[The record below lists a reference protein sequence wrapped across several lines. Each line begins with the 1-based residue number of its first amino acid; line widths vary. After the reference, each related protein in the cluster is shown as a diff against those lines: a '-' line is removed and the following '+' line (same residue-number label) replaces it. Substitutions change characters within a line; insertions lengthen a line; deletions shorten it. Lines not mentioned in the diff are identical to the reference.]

1 MSDLFKN
8 IIRFIL
14 FLFVQVYVLSRVP
27 SLHQFITPYLYFL
40 FILWLPFSIN
50 RWLLLIVAF
59 AFGMS
64 TDYFLG
70 TPGLHAAPCVLI
82 AYLRPFLLNLFIAQE
97 STEQSFVEPSVK
109 SMGWG
114 PYSFYI
120 VLLTFIHNF
129 YLVLIEW
136 LKVGNFMFFL
146 GKIVATTG
154 MSLLLIFIT
163 EMLFFR
169 KARYRTNAA

>member
-1 MSDLFKN
+1 MSSLLKN

-14 FLFVQVYVLSRVP
+14 FLFVQVYVLSQVP
-27 SLHQFITPYLYFL
+27 VLHQFITPYLYFL

-50 RWLLLIVAF
+50 RWVLLLVGF
-59 AFGMS
+59 SFGMS
-64 TDYFLG
+64 VDYFLG
-70 TPGLHAAPCVLI
+70 MPGLHAAPCTLI

-120 VLLTFIHNF
+120 VLLTFIHHF

-136 LKVGNFMFFL
+136 LQAGNFLFFI
-146 GKIVATTG
+146 GKVAATTA

-169 KARYRTNAA
+169 KGKYRTNAA

>member
-1 MSDLFKN
+1 MSNLLKN
-8 IIRFIL
+8 ILRFIL
-14 FLFVQVYVLSRVP
+14 FAFVQVYVLNKVP

-50 RWLLLIVAF
+50 RWFLLLVSF
-59 AFGMS
+59 SFGM
-64 TDYFLG
+64 TVDYFLG
-70 TPGLHAAPCVLI
+70 NPGLHAAPCTLI

-114 PYSFYI
+114 PYSFYV
-120 VLLTFIHNF
+120 VLLTFIHHF
-129 YLVLIEW
+129 YLVLIET
-136 LKVGNFMFFL
+136 LQFPSFSYFF
-146 GKIVATTG
+146 GKIIGTTII
-154 MSLLLIFIT
+154 SLLLIFIT

-169 KARYRTNAA
+169 KAKYRTNAA

>member
-1 MSDLFKN
+1 MSNLLKN
-8 IIRFIL
+8 ILRFIL
-14 FLFVQVYVLSRVP
+14 FAFVQVYVLSKVP
-27 SLHQFITPYLYFL
+27 PLHQFITPYLYFL

-50 RWLLLIVAF
+50 RWVLLLLSF
-59 AFGMS
+59 SFGM
-64 TDYFLG
+64 TVDYFLG
-70 TPGLHAAPCVLI
+70 TPGLHAAPCTLI

-114 PYSFYI
+114 PYSIYI
-120 VLLTFIHNF
+120 VLLTIIHTS

-136 LKVGNFMFFL
+136 LSFGSFLYFL
-146 GKIVATTG
+146 GKVLATSTL
-154 MSLLLIFIT
+154 SLILIFIT

-169 KARYRTNAA
+169 KAKYRTNAS

>member
-1 MSDLFKN
+1 MSNLLKN
-8 IIRFIL
+8 IIRFVL
-14 FLFVQVYVLSRVP
+14 FLFVQVYVLSKVP
-27 SLHQFITPYLYFL
+27 PLHQYITPYLYFL

-50 RWLLLIVAF
+50 RWLLLIVGF
-59 AFGMS
+59 SFGMS
-64 TDYFLG
+64 IDYFLG

-82 AYLRPFLLNLFIAQE
+82 AYLRPFLLGLFIAQE

-120 VLLTFIHNF
+120 VLLAFIHTF

-136 LKVGNFMFFL
+136 LQFGNFMYFL
-146 GKIVATTG
+146 GKITATTA

-169 KARYRTNAA
+169 KAKYRTNAA

>member
-1 MSDLFKN
+1 MSNLFKN
-8 IIRFIL
+8 ILRFIL
-14 FLFVQVYVLSRVP
+14 FAFVQVYVLSKVP
-27 SLHQFITPYLYFL
+27 PLHQFITPYLYFL

-50 RWLLLIVAF
+50 RWFLLLVSF
-59 AFGMS
+59 SFGM
-64 TDYFLG
+64 TVDYFLG
-70 TPGLHAAPCVLI
+70 TPGLHAAPCTLI

-114 PYSFYI
+114 PYSIYI
-120 VLLTFIHNF
+120 VLLTFIHTF

-136 LKVGNFMFFL
+136 LSFGSFLYFL
-146 GKIVATTG
+146 GKVLATSTL
-154 MSLLLIFIT
+154 SLILIFIT

-169 KARYRTNAA
+169 KAKYRTNAA

>member
-120 VLLTFIHNF
+120 VLLTFIHHF

-136 LKVGNFMFFL
+136 LSFGTFLYFIGKVA
-146 GKIVATTG
+146 ATTG
-154 MSLLLIFIT
+154 VSLLLIFIT

-169 KARYRTNAA
+169 KAKYRTNAA